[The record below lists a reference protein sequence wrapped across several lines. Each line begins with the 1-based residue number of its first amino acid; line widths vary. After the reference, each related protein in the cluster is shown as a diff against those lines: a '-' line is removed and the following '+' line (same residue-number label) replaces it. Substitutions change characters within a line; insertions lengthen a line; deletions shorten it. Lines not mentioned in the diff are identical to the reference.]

1 MRTYSDAVGARRGL
15 ARGTSQTYGSWIARY
30 AVFAKEDHLAI
41 KPETA
46 RDYLT
51 EIVVKEKKAFAT
63 QKQALNALV
72 FFFKDVCGM
81 ETVDLQVKLRKTQK
95 RIPVVMTSKE
105 VLQVLGLL
113 EERYAVAGSLQYGSG
128 VRLNELVLLR
138 VKESVDPESK
148 IRRRHHLHGKVY
160 EEAIKRAAEEAAIPK
175 RITTHVLRHSFATHL
190 LERGRDIRTIQ
201 ELLGHEDVATTQIY
215 THVAMGSNGLGVLSP
230 LDVGF

>member
-1 MRTYSDAVGARRGL
+1 
-15 ARGTSQTYGSWIARY
+15 
-30 AVFAKEDHLAI
+30 
-41 KPETA
+41 TA
-46 RDYLT
+46 HDYLT

-105 VLQVLGLL
+105 VL
-113 EERYAVAGSLQYGSG
+113 
-128 VRLNELVLLR
+128 LR

-160 EEAIKRAAEEAAIPK
+160 EEAIMRAAEEAAIPK

-190 LERGRDIRTIQ
+190 LERGTDIRTIQ